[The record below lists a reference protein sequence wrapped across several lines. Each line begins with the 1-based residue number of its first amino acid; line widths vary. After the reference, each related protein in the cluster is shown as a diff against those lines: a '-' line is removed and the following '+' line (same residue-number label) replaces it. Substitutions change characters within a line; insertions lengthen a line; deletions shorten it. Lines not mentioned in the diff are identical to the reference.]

1 MWYDLLFMS
10 PGGLCFSYFMFS
22 LCYYDTFGYY
32 MLYVIETNS
41 NRQYS
46 YMLSNIWIDSMN
58 MHSETMQ
65 DFYSFLF
72 SEELRMI
79 TEMLVFTF

>member
-1 MWYDLLFMS
+1 MLYDLLFIS
-10 PGGLCFSYFMFS
+10 PGWSCFSYFMFS
-22 LCYYDTFGYY
+22 LYYYNTFGYY
-32 MLYVIETNS
+32 AIETNS
-41 NRQYS
+41 NKQYS
-46 YMLSNIWIDSMN
+46 YMLSNVWIDSMN

>member
-1 MWYDLLFMS
+1 
-10 PGGLCFSYFMFS
+10 
-22 LCYYDTFGYY
+22 

-46 YMLSNIWIDSMN
+46 YMLSNVWIDSMN

>member
-1 MWYDLLFMS
+1 
-10 PGGLCFSYFMFS
+10 
-22 LCYYDTFGYY
+22 

-46 YMLSNIWIDSMN
+46 YMLSNFWIDSMN

-79 TEMLVFTF
+79 TKMLVFNKPYCQKCWFLLKHIAPDV